1 MKFQPRTR
9 GGYDYRILADDLPGE
24 LPIAMW
30 VDYPTASGGAVVRL
44 NEQGRQVVGLESTF
58 DLLPAP
64 QEVWVNIYEDGSA
77 EVLWTKADA
86 VNIGPGKYPLSARK
100 RLPYNPGEFDE

>member
-64 QEVWVNIYEDGSA
+64 QEVWVNIRDDGGVYGYPTKELA
-77 EVLWTKADA
+77 ERCGS
-86 VNIGPGKYPLSARK
+86 IGTVARK
-100 RLPYNPGEFDE
+100 CLPYNPGEFDE